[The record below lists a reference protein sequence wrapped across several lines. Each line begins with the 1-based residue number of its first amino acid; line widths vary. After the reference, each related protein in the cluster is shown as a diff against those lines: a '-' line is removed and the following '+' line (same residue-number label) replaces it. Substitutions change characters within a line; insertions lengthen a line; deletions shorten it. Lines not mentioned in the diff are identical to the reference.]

1 MSSNNVEN
9 TGKVSYNLT
18 GIKLN
23 ASSVVP
29 TPTKNRRDM
38 AMGVK
43 TPEDTFSQ
51 MLSTSN

>member
-1 MSSNNVEN
+1 MA
-9 TGKVSYNLT
+9 
-18 GIKLN
+18 GINMKFPSTMIN